1 MMTIGYSAG
10 ALAITLLAIAYL
22 GRIDPKRRRVFAT
35 SASEWLPHSRF
46 AGWVLVLFPGLFLIL
61 VGQLSAFLIWF
72 GAATVASW
80 GMAVRPP
87 RRS

>member
-1 MMTIGYSAG
+1 MTIGYSAG

-22 GRIDPKRRRVFAT
+22 GLIDPKRRRVFAT
-35 SASEWLPHSRF
+35 SSSKWLPHSRIG
-46 AGWVLVLFPGLFLIL
+46 GWALVLFPGLFLIL

-72 GAATVASW
+72 GASTVASW
-80 GMAVRPP
+80 GMAARRP